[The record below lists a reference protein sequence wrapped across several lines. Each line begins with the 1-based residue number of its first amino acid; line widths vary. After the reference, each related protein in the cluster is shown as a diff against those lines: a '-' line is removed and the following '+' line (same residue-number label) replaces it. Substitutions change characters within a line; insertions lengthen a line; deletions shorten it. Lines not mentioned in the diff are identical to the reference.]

1 METMKRLFKIIGKAF
16 LVLIGLLVILFIT
29 FYLLTMGDYNV
40 AQTAE
45 QDPSIPHIK
54 IGNTIFHSETFGN
67 DTNEVVIVIHGG
79 PGNDYRYLL
88 PLKELSDDYYV
99 VFYDQR
105 GTGLSPRVP
114 AYQHS
119 LEQSLQDLHDIIN
132 YYANSKK
139 VNLIGHSWGAM
150 LASGYIGQHPEN
162 INKAVLAEPGLLT
175 TEKAKEFIKKFTSKP
190 SFKMIVHIAKTWFQ
204 SLHID
209 NPDDQ
214 AGEDYFFLNLAL
226 SDDTEGNPM
235 AGYFCNKDIS
245 TASLDHWRFSWI
257 ASREI
262 FMKAMSDIENIEI
275 DLVKGVE
282 NFKDKVL
289 FISGECNEIIGVE
302 YQKDHMKYFANA
314 EMVIIKNAGH
324 TMFGEQPQESIA
336 AVRKYF
342 NEK

>member
-1 METMKRLFKIIGKAF
+1 MLGCIKIETMKRIFKIIGKAF
-16 LVLIGLLVILFIT
+16 LVIIGLLVILFIT

-54 IGNTIFHSETFGN
+54 IGNTIFHSETFGS

-114 AYQHS
+114 ADQHS

-132 YYANSKK
+132 YYADSKK

-150 LASGYIGQHPEN
+150 LVSGYIGQHPEN

-175 TEKAKEFIKKFTSKP
+175 TEKAKEFIKKFTPKP
-190 SFKMIVHIAKTWFQ
+190 SFKMIVHVAKTWFQ

-209 NPDDQ
+209 SPDDQ

-226 SDDTEGNPM
+226 GDDTEGNPM
-235 AGYFCNKDIS
+235 AGYF
-245 TASLDHWRFSWI
+245 L
-257 ASREI
+257 
-262 FMKAMSDIENIEI
+262 
-275 DLVKGVE
+275 
-282 NFKDKVL
+282 
-289 FISGECNEIIGVE
+289 
-302 YQKDHMKYFANA
+302 Q
-314 EMVIIKNAGH
+314 
-324 TMFGEQPQESIA
+324 
-336 AVRKYF
+336 
-342 NEK
+342 